1 MQEQNLDHN
10 IGKYHKQQ
18 HVHELIL
25 GKRDTILYQAWKLAF
40 VIRLTFHR
48 TLLGTIFLAGMTFLP
63 LILKGIRFSFL
74 FVNAFHN
81 LCFFSLFLLRK
92 RAICLWKL
100 QLPFICLWKLQLP
113 FICLWKLQ
121 LPFICLW
128 KLQLPFTHIKKKFL
142 QPGLRTSKLLLLF
155 SFLKNKNNIIHQDM
169 FFLLGNTWL

>member
-1 MQEQNLDHN
+1 MQVQNLDHD

-18 HVHELIL
+18 HMHDLIL
-25 GKRDTILYQAWKLAF
+25 GKRDTILYPARKLAF

-48 TLLGTIFLAGMTFLP
+48 TLLGIIFLAGITFLP

-81 LCFFSLFLLRK
+81 LSFFPLFLLRK

-100 QLPFICLWKLQLP
+100 QLPFI
-113 FICLWKLQ
+113 
-121 LPFICLW
+121 
-128 KLQLPFTHIKKKFL
+128 HIKKKNFL
-142 QPGLRTSKLLLLF
+142 QPGLGTSKLLLPF

-169 FFLLGNTWL
+169 FFFVRKHLALSF

>member
-18 HVHELIL
+18 HMHDLIL

-48 TLLGTIFLAGMTFLP
+48 TLLGTIFLAGITFLP

-81 LCFFSLFLLRK
+81 LSFFHYFSCESEPFAYENYSYHLF
-92 RAICLWKL
+92 
-100 QLPFICLWKLQLP
+100 
-113 FICLWKLQ
+113 
-121 LPFICLW
+121 
-128 KLQLPFTHIKKKFL
+128 TSKKKISYNQDCVL
-142 QPGLRTSKLLLLF
+142 QSYYYNLAF
-155 SFLKNKNNIIHQDM
+155 
-169 FFLLGNTWL
+169 

>member
-18 HVHELIL
+18 HMHDLIL

-48 TLLGTIFLAGMTFLP
+48 TLLGTIFLAGITFLP
-63 LILKGIRFSFL
+63 LILKGIRFSFI

-81 LCFFSLFLLRK
+81 LSFFLLRK

-100 QLPFICLWKLQLP
+100 QLPFI
-113 FICLWKLQ
+113 
-121 LPFICLW
+121 
-128 KLQLPFTHIKKKFL
+128 HIKKKNFL
-142 QPGLRTSKLLLLF
+142 QPGLRTSKLLLPF

-169 FFLLGNTWL
+169 FFFVRKHLALSF

>member
-92 RAICLWKL
+92 RS
-100 QLPFICLWKLQLP
+100 
-113 FICLWKLQ
+113 ICLWKLQ

>member
-18 HVHELIL
+18 HVHDLIL

-100 QLPFICLWKLQLP
+100 QLPFI
-113 FICLWKLQ
+113 
-121 LPFICLW
+121 
-128 KLQLPFTHIKKKFL
+128 HIKKKFL